1 MAIENEQEVVDFL
14 KDDKN
19 KDFLEKNGFSTIKEV
34 EKEKPLTAEG
44 VKFFLAGN
52 KDLTKEIGQ
61 TYMKDYLKEKTGME
75 ITEELLKDGIYLKK
89 DIEELKRLTVK
100 ESLKNV
106 KYADLVMNKIDF
118 SKIKVENGNLNG
130 LNEQI
135 TELQKIYKDLF
146 IPTVPNTPPPL
157 PNKGGSE
164 EEKIRAEI
172 NELQKKRT
180 TANRLRI
187 MELNRKLQEMNKG
200 E

>member
-19 KDFLEKNGFSTIKEV
+19 KDFLEKNGFNTIKEI
-34 EKEKPLTAEG
+34 EKEKPMTAES

-61 TYMKDYLKEKTGME
+61 TYMKDYFKEKTGME
-75 ITEELLKDGIYLKK
+75 VTEDLLKDGVYFKK

-106 KYADLVMNKIDF
+106 KYADLVMSKIDF
-118 SKIKVENGNLNG
+118 SKIKIEDGNLSG

-135 TELQKIYKDLF
+135 AELQKVYKDLF
-146 IPTVPNTPPPL
+146 TPTVPNTPPPL
-157 PNKGGSE
+157 PNQGGSE
-164 EEKIRAEI
+164 ADKIKAEI
-172 NELQKKRT
+172 EELQKRRT

-187 MELNRKLQEMNKG
+187 MDLNRQLQEINKG